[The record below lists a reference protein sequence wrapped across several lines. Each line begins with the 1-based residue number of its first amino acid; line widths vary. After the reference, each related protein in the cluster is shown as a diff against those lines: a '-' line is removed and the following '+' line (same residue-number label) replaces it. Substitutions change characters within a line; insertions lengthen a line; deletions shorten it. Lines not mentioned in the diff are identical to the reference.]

1 MSAVRFMAFADRS
14 CWVSQD
20 AQELSRFSC
29 MLFLS
34 VSGFLVK
41 HSVAQMV
48 AQRVHRMALGDGSRD
63 RYKKITY
70 WRDSMDEL
78 LVDVFVEAHATPPEQ
93 IILDIDTTDV
103 ALHGN
108 QEGRFYHG
116 YYDHYCYLP
125 LYIFSGVPLLCT
137 NIRCANIDASVGSLT

>member
-1 MSAVRFMAFADRS
+1 
-14 CWVSQD
+14 
-20 AQELSRFSC
+20 

-48 AQRVHRMALGDGSRD
+48 AQGVHGLALGYEDLHDHEQLRDDPLLQVLAGKPQQDGPLAGKSTLNRMELGDGSRD

-93 IILDIDTTDV
+93 IILDIDTTDL

-125 LYIFSGVPLLCT
+125 L
-137 NIRCANIDASVGSLT
+137 